1 MTSQKKLAREKIL
14 KIAKINTSDTIQLKN
29 FKISRGIFFESDT
42 PLPAR
47 CDMNI
52 HIYIHFSLHLVQHA
66 LFTLN
71 PSPKNLSFF

>member
-42 PLPAR
+42 PLPAS
-47 CDMNI
+47 C
-52 HIYIHFSLHLVQHA
+52 V
-66 LFTLN
+66 
-71 PSPKNLSFF
+71 